1 MGEEFGGRLE
11 DHTESVYRYS
21 GDGEVD
27 DDDDEFTSIL
37 KLWMSPSR

>member
-1 MGEEFGGRLE
+1 MIWVRNLE
-11 DHTESVYRYS
+11 VGWKIILNLYS
-21 GDGEVD
+21 GDGEVDD